1 MRSKLAFR
9 VLELQ
14 ASLRAS
20 AQTLK
25 RLQEGASCFV
35 FLHCKRSFFIHLFS
49 NPAAAELALLPQ
61 DGPGLVAVLG
71 SGQPQQLGEFLHS
84 QRHPVNGQSLQVAHL
99 HCMYGHIVRL
109 KVWMSEEGVFK
120 FLLNEVL
127 YKVSRSFK
135 SKL

>member
-14 ASLRAS
+14 ASLCTS

-35 FLHCKRSFFIHLFS
+35 FLHCEQSFFIHLFS
-49 NPAAAELALLPQ
+49 NPAATELALLPQ
-61 DGPGLVAVLG
+61 DGPGPVTVLG

-84 QRHPVNGQSLQVAHL
+84 QRHPVKGQSIQVAHL
-99 HCMYGHIVRL
+99 CCMYGHLVML
-109 KVWMSEEGVFK
+109 QVWMNEEGVFK
-120 FLLNEVL
+120 FLLNKVL
-127 YKVSRSFK
+127 
-135 SKL
+135 

>member
-1 MRSKLAFR
+1 MRSKLVFR

-35 FLHCKRSFFIHLFS
+35 FLHCERSFFIHLFS
-49 NPAAAELALLPQ
+49 NPATAELALLPQ
-61 DGPGLVAVLG
+61 DGPGPVADLG

-84 QRHPVNGQSLQVAHL
+84 QRHPVNGRSIQVAHL
-99 HCMYGHIVRL
+99 RCMYRHLVML
-109 KVWMSEEGVFK
+109 QVWMKEEGVFK

-127 YKVSRSFK
+127 YQVSQFFK

>member
-1 MRSKLAFR
+1 MLAFR

-20 AQTLK
+20 TQTLK

-35 FLHCKRSFFIHLFS
+35 FLHCERSFLIHFS
-49 NPAAAELALLPQ
+49 NPAAAELALRPQ
-61 DGPGLVAVLG
+61 DGPGPAAVLR

-84 QRHPVNGQSLQVAHL
+84 QRHPVNGQSIQVAHL
-99 HCMYGHIVRL
+99 HGMYGHLVRL
-109 KVWMSEEGVFK
+109 QVWMSEEEVFK

-127 YKVSRSFK
+127 YQVSQSFK